1 MKGEPEKPIR
11 GTRLLEGLADRR
23 HGVHDV
29 AELLVGFRHV
39 ELGNG
44 LLALNGMVE
53 HGTLAGHEVQAE
65 AHGIGNRQNVG
76 KKDGRVETVTVD
88 RLQRHFRSVI
98 GVHGEAHETARARTG
113 FAILRQIAAGLTHQP
128 HGGKIG
134 FFTLERTQKAIVDR
148 FHGSHLETEE
158 IQKS

>member
-1 MKGEPEKPIR
+1 
-11 GTRLLEGLADRR
+11 
-23 HGVHDV
+23 
-29 AELLVGFRHV
+29 
-39 ELGNG
+39 
-44 LLALNGMVE
+44 MVE

-88 RLQRHFRSVI
+88 RLQRHFR
-98 GVHGEAHETARARTG
+98 
-113 FAILRQIAAGLTHQP
+113 
-128 HGGKIG
+128 IG